1 MYTKSV
7 VLRME
12 KLING
17 AAVAQDAEHLST
29 NQLVSVQCS
38 LHVEVCLALDKIL
51 LPKLLPIDVCVP
63 MNGYRS

>member
-12 KLING
+12 KLINS
-17 AAVAQDAEHLST
+17 AAVAQDTEHLST
-29 NQLVSVQCS
+29 NQTVVVPCS
-38 LHVEVCLALDKIL
+38 LHVEVSLGKIL
-51 LPKLLPIDVCVP
+51 IPKLLPIGVCVP